1 MAARSNDRPGSGET
15 SPDGLAGESRAE
27 RRRRQRLLAATGSPV
42 PAEPSRM
49 DRFRETAK
57 TPAFRWAAAWLALGF
72 LVVLLSQAI
81 PHDYGFLELGWLFT
95 LSVYDLVLA
104 MLGLSVCLAMAE
116 TPRRAAAIPV
126 VFVAVLLPMLLFF
139 DAVFGLIRETVLGYS
154 LFLVAP
160 AAVILTGLVLWLPG
174 KWRDGAALV
183 AAAVVAFSMSL
194 FVGLDDLGVGISDFA
209 SGALF
214 CSVWLVTAPGLLLR
228 RFKGTWLTIPARI
241 LGSWLAVIGV
251 VVGVSL
257 YVPPK
262 RIAPPPPQVGD
273 QNNIRLDDGT
283 VIEIPD
289 PADEEP

>member
-1 MAARSNDRPGSGET
+1 MARNNDNRDNHEATTGGAAS
-15 SPDGLAGESRAE
+15 ESRAE
-27 RRRRQRLLAATGSPV
+27 RRRRHRLRASAGVSAPAQPSPKDRIRAT
-42 PAEPSRM
+42 
-49 DRFRETAK
+49 TK

-72 LVVLLSQAI
+72 VVVLLSQAI
-81 PHDYGFLELGWLFT
+81 PHDYRFLELGWLFT

-104 MLGLSVCLAMAE
+104 MLGLSVALSMAG
-116 TPRRAAAIPV
+116 TPRRAAAIPL
-126 VFVAVLLPMLLFF
+126 VFVAVLLPMLIFF
-139 DAVFGLIRETVLGYS
+139 DEVFGLIRETVLGYN

-174 KWRDGAALV
+174 KWRDHAALA

-214 CSVWLVTAPGLLLR
+214 CAVWLVTALGLLLR
-228 RFKGTWLTIPARI
+228 LFKGPWLTIPARI

-257 YVPPK
+257 YLPPK
-262 RIAPPPPQVGD
+262 REAPPPPQTGD
-273 QNNIRLDDGT
+273 QNNIQLDDGT

-289 PADEEP
+289 PSVEEP

>member
-1 MAARSNDRPGSGET
+1 MAARGNDKP
-15 SPDGLAGESRAE
+15 ESRAE
-27 RRRRQRLLAATGSPV
+27 RRRRQRLLAAAGIAA
-42 PAEPSRM
+42 PAEPSPK
-49 DRFRETAK
+49 DRFRATTK

-72 LVVLLSQAI
+72 IVVLLSQAV

-116 TPRRAAAIPV
+116 TQRRAAAIPA
-126 VFVAVLLPMLLFF
+126 VFTAVMLPMLIFF
-139 DAVFGLIRETVLGYS
+139 DEFFGLIRETVLGYN

-160 AAVILTGLVLWLPG
+160 AAVILSGLVLWLPG
-174 KWRDGAALV
+174 KWRDYSALA

-194 FVGLDDLGVGISDFA
+194 FVGLDDLGVGIADFA

-214 CSVWLVTAPGLLLR
+214 CAVWLVTAPGLVLR
-228 RFKGTWLTIPARI
+228 QFRGAWLTIPARI

-257 YVPPK
+257 YLPQK
-262 RIAPPPPQVGD
+262 RDAPPPPQIGD
-273 QNNIRLDDGT
+273 QNSIQLDDGT

-289 PADEEP
+289 PSTEEQ

>member
-1 MAARSNDRPGSGET
+1 
-15 SPDGLAGESRAE
+15 
-27 RRRRQRLLAATGSPV
+27 
-42 PAEPSRM
+42 M
-49 DRFRETAK
+49 DRFRHVSK
-57 TPAFRWAAAWLALGF
+57 TPAFRWSAAWLALGF
-72 LVVLLSQAI
+72 VVVLLSQTI

-104 MLGLSVCLAMAE
+104 MLGLSVCLAIAE

-126 VFVAVLLPMLLFF
+126 VFTAVMLPMLIFF
-139 DAVFGLIRETVLGYS
+139 DEFFGLIRETVLGYS

-174 KWRDGAALV
+174 RWRNYAALV

-194 FVGLDDLGVGISDFA
+194 FVGLDDLGVGIADFA

-214 CSVWLVTAPGLLLR
+214 CAVWLVTAPGLVLR
-228 RFKGTWLTIPARI
+228 QFRGAWLKIPARI
-241 LGSWLAVIGV
+241 IGSWLAVIGV

-257 YVPPK
+257 YLPPK
-262 RIAPPPPQVGD
+262 REAPPPPQIGE
-273 QNNIRLDDGT
+273 QNSIQLDDGT

-289 PADEEP
+289 PTDEEP